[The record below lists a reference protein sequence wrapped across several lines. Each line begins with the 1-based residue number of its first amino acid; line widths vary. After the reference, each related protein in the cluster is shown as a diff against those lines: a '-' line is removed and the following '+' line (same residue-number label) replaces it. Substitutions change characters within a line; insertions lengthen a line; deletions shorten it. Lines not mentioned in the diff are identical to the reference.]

1 MVFHT
6 LIHSKLDYAA
16 PAWQPWLSNTNL
28 FCLDR
33 LQNRCLW
40 FIMGQLVSTPLEA
53 LRLEADVPSY
63 PTCSNRLIL
72 KAREKALHSTVDH
85 PKHIALDANIPQ
97 GLRNCSSFRRKVEE
111 LSTLLPPDL
120 QHRQNIIHF
129 SSPLWQHSSSH
140 EGRIAT
146 TVPGITGWADDTN
159 LKRQCSLTTIASYKA
174 NYIIYTDLSTS
185 RGARNGDAAAVV
197 TRRSQLQSE
206 VVTTIKTKGR
216 TFTSSYQ
223 EEAAAMEPALSWTST
238 NANHPS
244 ISLLFCTDRKSLC
257 ETLISSN
264 RRTFSIHNSINSIS
278 SSIFIQWIPSHSAI
292 PGNNLANKAAKEA
305 TTIATDTILSV
316 FLSSSIQAINE
327 TIRDALPTHQQV
339 VLVYQYSKVSCDAK
353 QIY

>member
-1 MVFHT
+1 
-6 LIHSKLDYAA
+6 
-16 PAWQPWLSNTNL
+16 
-28 FCLDR
+28 
-33 LQNRCLW
+33 
-40 FIMGQLVSTPLEA
+40 MGRLVSTPLEA

-63 PTCSNRLIL
+63 PTCSNHLIL
-72 KAREKALHSTVDH
+72 KVREKALHNH

-111 LSTLLPPDL
+111 LSTLRPPDL

-129 SSPLWQHSSSH
+129 SCPLWQHSSSH

-146 TVPGITGWADDTN
+146 TVPGITGWADETN

-353 QIY
+353 QIN